1 MLMKIG
7 QMMKTNREDQEDQI
21 RVAKIFSTR
30 IKKRWADQVKEANL
44 NKIKVSKMK
53 WKEEREIFKKKYWS
67 LLKKEIGKSLKWQLL
82 IN

>member
-7 QMMKTNREDQEDQI
+7 QMMKTNREDQGDQI

>member
-7 QMMKTNREDQEDQI
+7 QMMKTNREDQGDQI

-67 LLKKEIGKSLKWQLL
+67 L
-82 IN
+82 

>member
-30 IKKRWADQVKEANL
+30 IKKRWAGQVKEANL

-67 LLKKEIGKSLKWQLL
+67 L
-82 IN
+82 